1 VFEVDHPATSA
12 IKQNR
17 LARFQSDFH
26 HVRFVPVDFNSST
39 AAEPLVRAGFDL
51 SRRTL
56 VLWDG
61 VTNYLQPAA
70 VDATM
75 RWIGSLAHGGQLI
88 FTYIHASVLDGTIH
102 FDGAAAVM
110 QTVNRSG
117 EPWTF
122 GLKPALVPA
131 YLHERG
137 LRLMNDLSADDY
149 RLQAMGP
156 EARRIKGYAFYHAAC
171 AEIVGA

>member
-1 VFEVDHPATSA
+1 
-12 IKQNR
+12 
-17 LARFQSDFH
+17 
-26 HVRFVPVDFNSST
+26 
-39 AAEPLVRAGFDL
+39 
-51 SRRTL
+51 
-56 VLWDG
+56 
-61 VTNYLQPAA
+61 
-70 VDATM
+70 
-75 RWIGSLAHGGQLI
+75 
-88 FTYIHASVLDGTIH
+88 
-102 FDGAAAVM
+102 M

-122 GLKPALVPA
+122 GLQPALVPA

-171 AEIVGA
+171 ADIVGA